1 MGGGNTSAIRKC
13 FQQHDFKFNLFLHS
27 VSFRCE
33 ADGKWRAVDDFGLI
47 PICLPGNIPLSAL
60 PLVLQELF
68 SNDIVP
74 SVCGK
79 PRVDFSVTQ
88 RIIGGNDAPQ
98 GSIPWQVRISGGGGG
113 MLIADRWVLTGAL
126 VLSPNMKPIPT
137 NEVQMFWGTNNWTDL
152 PVPNAIAASVHLH
165 PGYNNPA
172 HLNFD
177 NDIALIK
184 LPAPV
189 TFNQFVMP
197 ICLPPENSTLQDGIV
212 GSQNRGWCWQD
223 PGYTL
228 SKKLQYV
235 HLPVVDPRAC
245 SKSLDIIRR
254 TMSDVPEESHNMFCA
269 GFPDG
274 KKDSCQGDVGGP
286 FALWSNDHYWAAGI
300 MSWGVGCAEAGR
312 YGFHTRVSNYV
323 DWIHKTMKEN

>member
-79 PRVDFSVTQ
+79 PRVDFFGIH
-88 RIIGGNDAPQ
+88 RIIGGNDALQ

-113 MLIADRWVLTGAL
+113 MLIADRWVLTAAH
-126 VLSPNMKPIPT
+126 VLSPYMQPRPT
-137 NEVQMFWGTNNWTDL
+137 KLLYFVLFLQMFWGTNTWSDF

-189 TFNQFVMP
+189 TFHKFVIP
-197 ICLPPENSTLQDGIV
+197 ICLPEN
-212 GSQNRGWCWQD
+212 NRGLQENELGTKLKHVPIPVYSEQKCRATPDVKMQ
-223 PGYTL
+223 YT
-228 SKKLQYV
+228 Q
-235 HLPVVDPRAC
+235 
-245 SKSLDIIRR
+245 
-254 TMSDVPEESHNMFCA
+254 NMFCA
-269 GFPDG
+269 GADG
-274 KKDSCQGDVGGP
+274 KDSCEKDSGGP
-286 FALWSNDHYWAAGI
+286 YFVPALDAVRPFRLMGI
-300 MSWGVGCAEAGR
+300 VSWGASCYQREHKGYYTKVE
-312 YGFHTRVSNYV
+312 NYV
-323 DWIHKTMKEN
+323 QWIRDTIEATEESLKQQESE